1 MSTTPAAP
9 SPVVV
14 ERRRLLPRLLPL
26 LYAPVF
32 LTWYLLLEGRPAS
45 GMIDVA
51 HPWDAFIAFDAR
63 WIIGYLAWFGY
74 LIGFIAWLYAIDWRL
89 AAEIPR
95 LAFLLIVGMTACL
108 IGYTFWP
115 TTQTLR
121 PTTYP
126 DQGVFTSMVVALQ
139 GFDDPSNV
147 FPSLHVYTSIVVA
160 YCVWVSRYV
169 RRAWVRW
176 ASLVL
181 CLVIAASTCFL
192 KQHSWV
198 DAAAAA
204 VLFALVLLAWTLVV
218 RRITPA
224 SATASVPPGEP
235 AAA

>member
-1 MSTTPAAP
+1 MSGAFAAP
-9 SPVVV
+9 PEATVA
-14 ERRRLLPRLLPL
+14 ERRRLLPRLVPL

-32 LTWYLLLEGRPAS
+32 LTWYLLLEGRPAA

-51 HPWDAFIAFDAR
+51 HPWDALIPFDAR
-63 WIIGYLAWFGY
+63 WILGYLAWFAY
-74 LIGFIAWLYAIDWRL
+74 LLGFIGWLYVIDWGR

-108 IGYTFWP
+108 VGYTFWP

-126 DQGVFTSMVVALQ
+126 DQGAFTAVVVALQ

-160 YCVWVSRYV
+160 YCVWRSRYV
-169 RRAWVRW
+169 RRGWVRW
-176 ASLVL
+176 ASLAL
-181 CLVIAASTCFL
+181 CAVIAASTCLL

-198 DAAAAA
+198 DAAGAAG
-204 VLFALVLLAWTLVV
+204 LFVGVLLAWRLLVTRLGRAATSAPVPDAV
-218 RRITPA
+218 RH
-224 SATASVPPGEP
+224 V
-235 AAA
+235 